1 MRVQLAPL
9 PVVPGAE
16 MIIGTRVPISNREPV
31 SLKRRDKGGRLLRLE
46 CTVNDATLFAP
57 LTKYN
62 LYNYH

>member
-1 MRVQLAPL
+1 
-9 PVVPGAE
+9 